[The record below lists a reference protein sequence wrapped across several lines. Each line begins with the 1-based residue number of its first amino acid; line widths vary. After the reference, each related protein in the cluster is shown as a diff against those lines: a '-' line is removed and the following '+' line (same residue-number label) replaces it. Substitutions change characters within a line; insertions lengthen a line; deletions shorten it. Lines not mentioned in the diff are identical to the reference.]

1 MPLHDL
7 QVNIGS
13 MKQIPPRSLEDPIQF
28 IKGVGPRKA
37 ILLEKLR
44 LTSIEDCLY
53 FLPFRFEDR
62 TQFKNISQAVIGEYV
77 TLTGEVLNAGTMFMG
92 RRKRVFEVIVQDKTG
107 VIRAKWFRFNE
118 TYMKEKF
125 KTGQKIILSGKPTL
139 NKRSGLEI
147 IHPDTEQVSGEDVNS
162 LEIGKIVP
170 VYHVTDGLH
179 LKSMRTIIKN
189 VLDKY
194 LHLIEE
200 FLPND
205 LIQRHEFISRADALS
220 QSHFPP
226 QGTSLSELD
235 AFKTPA
241 QKRLVFEEL
250 FLIQLGL
257 AFRKKHTGEVN
268 TGTPLKTRGELIKR
282 FVKLLP
288 FTLTGAQKRVLSEI
302 MEDLE
307 KEKSMNR
314 LIQGDVGSGKTI
326 VALTALLTA
335 VDNKMQSALMVPTE
349 ILAEQ
354 HYLNIRPYCESLG
367 IELSLITS
375 ALKGKERQSLYEN
388 IRTGKTQIIV
398 GTHSL
403 IQKDIQFKNLGLAV
417 VDEQHRFGVLQRD
430 AIGKKGDHPH
440 LLIMTATPIP
450 RSLALTLYGDMDVSL
465 LDEFPPGRKKITTE
479 IFYENRR
486 EKAYGILE
494 KQLQQGRQA
503 FVVCPLIE
511 ESDVMDLK
519 AAVTVLD
526 FIKDRFPDYV
536 ACLIHGKLKK
546 EERQDI
552 MSRFLKNE
560 IQVLVSTTVIEV
572 GIDVP
577 NATAMII
584 EHAERFGLAQLHQLR
599 GRVGR
604 GAHSS
609 HCLLMAYHPVTEE
622 GQARMKAMQNSGDGF
637 IIAEEDLKIR
647 GPGDFMGTRQS
658 GVPLLKIAN
667 LLRDIKVLE
676 TARKEA
682 FHLIDRDPGLTEP
695 EHQPLNKAIH
705 RFLGGYMELMEII

>member
-1 MPLHDL
+1 LLQNQLH
-7 QVNIGS
+7 VKIAF
-13 MKQIPPRSLEDPIQF
+13 MKQVPAPSLDDPIQF

-44 LTSIEDCLY
+44 LTSIEDFLY

-62 TQFKNISQAVIGEYV
+62 TQLKKISQTVPGEYV
-77 TLTGEVLNAGTMFMG
+77 TLTGEVLNSGTIFMG
-92 RRKRVFEVIVQDKTG
+92 RRKRVFEAIIQDETG

-118 TYMKEKF
+118 SYMKEKF
-125 KTGQKIILSGKPTL
+125 KTGQKIILSGKPTI

-147 IHPDTEQVSGEDVNS
+147 IHPDTEQVKGDGVNS

-170 VYHVTDGLH
+170 IYHVTDGLH
-179 LKSMRTIIKN
+179 LKSIRSIIKN
-189 VLDKY
+189 VFDKY

-200 FLPND
+200 FLPDD
-205 LIQRHEFISRADALS
+205 LIRRHNFISRAEAIL

-226 QGTSLSELD
+226 EGSSLSELD
-235 AFKTPA
+235 AFKTSA
-241 QKRLVFEEL
+241 QRRLVFEEL

-257 AFRKKHTGEVN
+257 AFRKKHTGEEN
-268 TGTPLKTRGELIKR
+268 TGTAFKTRGELIKR

-307 KEKSMNR
+307 KEKPMNR

-335 VDNKMQSALMVPTE
+335 VDNDMQAALMVPTE

-354 HYLNIRPYCESLG
+354 HFLNIQPYCEKLG
-367 IELSLITS
+367 IEISLITS
-375 ALKGKERQSLYEN
+375 ALKGKERQSHLEN
-388 IRTGKTQIIV
+388 IHTGKTQIVI

-403 IQKDIQFKNLGLAV
+403 IQKDIQFNKLGLAV

-430 AIGKKGDHPH
+430 AMGKKGDHPH

-465 LDEFPPGRKKITTE
+465 LDELPPGREKISTE
-479 IFYENRR
+479 LYFENRR
-486 EKAYGILE
+486 EKAYDVLE
-494 KQLQQGRQA
+494 KQLRQGRQA

-519 AAVTVLD
+519 AAVTVFD
-526 FIKDRFPDYV
+526 FIQNRFPDYT
-536 ACLIHGKLKK
+536 ACMIHGKLKK
-546 EERQDI
+546 EDRQDI
-552 MSRFLKNE
+552 MSQFLKNE

-577 NATAMII
+577 NATTIII

-604 GAHSS
+604 GIHSS

-622 GQARMKAMQNSGDGF
+622 GQARMKAMKNSGDGF

-658 GVPLLKIAN
+658 GIPLLKIAN
-667 LLRDIKVLE
+667 LLRDIRVLE
-676 TARKEA
+676 IARKEA
-682 FHLIDRDPGLTEP
+682 FEFISADPDLSAP
-695 EHQPLNKAIH
+695 QHQLLNKAMH
-705 RFLGGYMELMEII
+705 RYLGDYLELMEII